1 MYDTSSARDVGTI
14 YHARN
19 VIDARNVTKDPKN
32 NYYAASELLD
42 KFLDAYLIAG
52 ALQHFGMA
60 SIHDEPTVNTYDGL
74 PNDTAQKEAYVN
86 STVHSFVKK
95 YVINQV
101 PELSQDAPVSNDL
114 VCRFCGKKYARP
126 TYLKKHEE
134 QKHGCRS
141 EHSPEITGKS
151 KIEDGIYNYTH
162 NVLVL
167 LLLRANH
174 NDAIHLG
181 DGKRVIDV
189 YKFFY
194 LFYKVSN
201 CPKYAFATLSF

>member
-1 MYDTSSARDVGTI
+1 MMLHKRRLTST
-14 YHARN
+14 
-19 VIDARNVTKDPKN
+19 
-32 NYYAASELLD
+32 
-42 KFLDAYLIAG
+42 
-52 ALQHFGMA
+52 
-60 SIHDEPTVNTYDGL
+60 EPC
-74 PNDTAQKEAYVN
+74 K
-86 STVHSFVKK
+86 
-95 YVINQV
+95 V

-114 VCRFCGKKYARP
+114 VCRYCGKKYARP

-134 QKHGCRS
+134 QKHGLRS

-151 KIEDGIYNYTH
+151 KIEDGIYNYTY

-194 LFYKVSN
+194 LFTRYQIVQSM
-201 CPKYAFATLSF
+201 LLLLWSF